1 MEGFLLRGQGLHLKT
16 TTCRGG
22 VIKNVRFE
30 RNIVH
35 KNFSCISLI
44 TDYQMTQAALDRCSP
59 TTVSERSPVC
69 LPPFQLQLV
78 DSQFTGMLLS
88 VRAHK
93 GYPATVIHNI
103 SWIGNTCGSGSG
115 SWGCSVNDT
124 CTNITVAQNTFPP
137 ATSYHCKYIRSFHVA
152 GNSPPGLEQCMEHAM
167 RPSPPPPRAHALEGH
182 F

>member
-1 MEGFLLRGQGLHLKT
+1 MRGQGLHLKT

-88 VRAHK
+88 VRAHQ

-103 SWIGNTCGSGSG
+103 SWIGNTWTGWPKG
-115 SWGCSVNDT
+115 GCNLGT
-124 CTNITVAQNTFPP
+124 AYGCL
-137 ATSYHCKYIRSFHVA
+137 REREWLL
-152 GNSPPGLEQCMEHAM
+152 GLLRQ
-167 RPSPPPPRAHALEGH
+167 
-182 F
+182 